1 MSDLESPI
9 GDKKGSIGPVSISSE
24 SGPSDKNSV
33 GPPTL
38 TPAKGPFLGPIPEV
52 FGKRCSKEDRLQ
64 RIKATGGTPACEDA
78 VLRSLRWLKSHQQP
92 DGSWGGGPSAA
103 MTGLAL
109 LAYFGHCETYTSEEF
124 GESCL
129 KGIIY
134 LVNLGMKNDGKIASN
149 YTTQSW
155 CYEHAIA
162 TYALA
167 EASTFCNNPKLPIP
181 YLKEVTEKAGQYI
194 IDHQADN
201 GGWAYAYVTTKGH
214 TDTSVV
220 GWQIQALKACSH
232 TDIRYKGMPS
242 CIKKGLEYLD
252 STQNG
257 SGAFG
262 YTGPPPADG
271 KYASLTGVGVLCHQ
285 MWGEGK
291 KREVTKGLKYIKENV
306 KFDWNTADS
315 NLYAAYYESQ
325 AMMQSGGKDWLFYN
339 DLIRDQL
346 LNNQNPDGSWNA
358 TTGKLHGDSTT
369 YRTALCTLMLE
380 VYYRF
385 TSSSDRGA
393 SGSRIDIH

>member
-1 MSDLESPI
+1 MTSDMSN
-9 GDKKGSIGPVSISSE
+9 KKIFV
-24 SGPSDKNSV
+24 
-33 GPPTL
+33 
-38 TPAKGPFLGPIPEV
+38 PIPLEV
-52 FGKRCSKEDRLQ
+52 SKRCSKEDRLQ
-64 RIKATGGTPACEDA
+64 RINTTGGTPACEDA
-78 VLRSLRWLKSHQQP
+78 VLKSLRWLKSQQQD

-109 LAYFGHCETYTSEEF
+109 LAYFGHCETNASTEF
-124 GESCL
+124 GESCQ
-129 KGIIY
+129 KGIVY
-134 LVNLGMKNDGKIASN
+134 LVNLGLKNDGKMASN
-149 YTTQSW
+149 YTANSW

-162 TYALA
+162 TYALG
-167 EASTFCNNPKLPIP
+167 EASTFCNNPKAPIP
-181 YLKEVTEKAGQYI
+181 YLKEITEKAGQYI

-201 GGWAYAYVTTKGH
+201 GGWAYAYATTKGH

-220 GWQIQALKACSH
+220 GWQIQALRACSH
-232 TDIRYKGMPS
+232 TDIRYKGMSS

-252 STQNG
+252 TTQNG
-257 SGAFG
+257 NGAFG

-271 KYASLTGVGVLCHQ
+271 KYAGLTGVGVLCHQ
-285 MWGEGK
+285 MWNEGK

-325 AMMQSGGKDWLFYN
+325 AMMQSGGKDWEFYN

-346 LNNQNPDGSWNA
+346 LANQNADGSWKQ
-358 TTGKLHGDSTT
+358 TVGKLHNDSPVF
-369 YRTALCTLMLE
+369 RTALCTLMLE

-385 TSSSDRGA
+385 TSSNDRGA